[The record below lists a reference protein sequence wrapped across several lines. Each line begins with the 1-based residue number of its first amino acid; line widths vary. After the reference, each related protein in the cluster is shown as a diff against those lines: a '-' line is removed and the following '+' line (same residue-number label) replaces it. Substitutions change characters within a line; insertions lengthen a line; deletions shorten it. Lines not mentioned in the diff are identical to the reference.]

1 LHIDIDNLS
10 KQYENGV
17 FGVKNINMTIENGV
31 TGLIG
36 RNGAGKTT
44 LIRLLATILEPT
56 EGTILADKNSL
67 DNIYRRKLGYLPQ
80 YTKLQPTLNAEEFL
94 TYISDLKG
102 INKKVR
108 KDEISRCLN
117 IVGLEEKKRQKLST
131 LSGGMLRR
139 IGIAQALLG
148 DPEVLLIDE
157 PTSGLDP
164 EERLYFHN
172 LLSRIGI
179 NKVVL
184 LSTHIIS
191 DIENLCDMI
200 FILDEGRQ
208 VYSGN
213 ASELINKIDGMV
225 WECESELDEENEMRR
240 WYTVVSAIYSHNKV
254 RVRYVTDNNRHL
266 LASKKS
272 PTLEDAYIYMLGGLK
287 R

>member
-1 LHIDIDNLS
+1 MYIEILNVS
-10 KQYENGV
+10 KQYNNEV
-17 FGVKNINMTIENGV
+17 FGIKNINMTIENGV
-31 TGLIG
+31 IGLIG

-56 EGTILADKNSL
+56 EGVILADNNSL
-67 DNIYRRKLGYLPQ
+67 DNTYRKKLGYLPQ

-94 TYISDLKG
+94 TYIADLKG
-102 INKKVR
+102 IHKKVR
-108 KDEISRCLN
+108 NDEISRCLN
-117 IVGLEEKKRQKLST
+117 IVGLEEKRRQKLST

-148 DPEVLLIDE
+148 DPEILLIDE

-172 LLSRIGI
+172 LLSKIGI

-184 LSTHIIS
+184 LSTHIIT
-191 DIENLCDMI
+191 DIENICDSV
-200 FILDEGRQ
+200 FILEEGHL
-208 VYSGN
+208 VYSGSGN
-213 ASELINKIDGMV
+213 ELINQIDGMV
-225 WECESELDEENEMRR
+225 WECEMELDEENEMRR
-240 WYTVVSAIYSHNKV
+240 RYTVVSVIYSHKKV

-266 LASKKS
+266 LANRRN
-272 PTLEDAYIYMLGGLK
+272 PTLEDAYIHMLGGLK